1 MEHIVIY
8 HLRPTSM
15 PINQNHKKDGYPAT
29 QKEGH
34 ETGLLLEKQMGNSWI
49 LLSQISLDRMIHFD

>member
-1 MEHIVIY
+1 
-8 HLRPTSM
+8 M
-15 PINQNHKKDGYPAT
+15 PINQNHNKDGYPAT